1 MEEKLTRF
9 GVSLEPQLLEQFDE
23 AIRKQQYTNRSEAIR
38 DLIRRD
44 LVSAEW
50 QDAEHEV
57 VATITFVFDH
67 HVRGLAERLVELQ
80 HDYPGNI
87 IANVHVHLDHHN
99 CLETLIAR
107 GKVHEIQNL
116 AHCIQSTKGVKHAA
130 LSIATTGVHLH

>member
-9 GVSLEPQLLEQFDE
+9 GVSLEPQLLAQFDE
-23 AIRKQQYTNRSEAIR
+23 AIRKRRYTNRSEAIR
-38 DLIRRD
+38 DLIRRE
-44 LVSAEW
+44 LVSLES
-50 QDAEHEV
+50 QDADSEV

-87 IANVHVHLDHHN
+87 IVSTHVHLDHHN

-107 GKVHEIQNL
+107 GKASQIQDL
-116 AHCIQSTKGVKHAA
+116 AHCIQSVKGVKHAA
-130 LSIATTGVHLH
+130 LSIATTGEHVH

>member
-9 GVSLEPQLLEQFDE
+9 GVSLEPQLLAQFDE
-23 AIRKQQYTNRSEAIR
+23 VIRKQHYTNRSEAIR
-38 DLIRRD
+38 DLIRRE
-44 LVSAEW
+44 LISGEW
-50 QDAEHEV
+50 QNPANEV

-87 IANVHVHLDHHN
+87 IVATHVHLDHHN

-107 GKVHEIQNL
+107 GKAGEIQDL
-116 AHCIQSTKGVKHAA
+116 ADRIQSVKGVKHAA
-130 LSIATTGVHLH
+130 LSIATTGEHLH